1 MFSFS
6 DQIVIEINFFSKIC
20 LYLCL
25 CENDLNK
32 HSFTFPENACTKVCA
47 FLSKWPLRKRVLKMA
62 YKRSIILKYI
72 SLNEGM
78 TFNLNKLGPVVKKLK
93 LGKVYNNNINDKDKE
108 WTNFEKFYYNMQQK
122 FKM

>member
-6 DQIVIEINFFSKIC
+6 DQIVIEIKIFERFVYIYVYVKMIWTNIH
-20 LYLCL
+20 L
-25 CENDLNK
+25 
-32 HSFTFPENACTKVCA
+32 H
-47 FLSKWPLRKRVLKMA
+47 FLKKLVKKIVLFCPNGLWEKVLKMA

-72 SLNEGM
+72 FLNEGM

-108 WTNFEKFYYNMQQK
+108 RTNFEKFYYNMQQK